1 MISINPVHYGIMY
14 PQPHT
19 MKNYFNLLLLFL
31 VTLVGVS
38 CKKDDNT
45 LNPPS
50 DCRIVKITDEYGK
63 SLSIT
68 YNTAGEY
75 QTIKDENDNTTTSFT
90 YSSSSII
97 GNTTN
102 VASLLVRKTTFAL
115 NSQGMAYGVRQDYY
129 DPLTS
134 TPTGWSNLVYEY
146 NGTQLIKGTATNSGN
161 ATPRVVNYVWSDGNL
176 TSQSS
181 AGSSTFIE
189 YYTDKVVQPGDYMN
203 VLLTKDIGLPAV
215 RAIRNKNLIKGEG
228 SVQISYVFDNDGKI
242 SAVSLNGLTAFTLQY
257 ECN

>member
-1 MISINPVHYGIMY
+1 
-14 PQPHT
+14 
-19 MKNYFNLLLLFL
+19 MKKNLSPLLLLSL
-31 VTLVGVS
+31 ALLPGLS
-38 CKKDDNT
+38 CKKDSST
-45 LNPPS
+45 GRQKS
-50 DCRIVKITDEYGK
+50 DCRIIKITDENGK
-63 SLSIT
+63 SLLIT
-68 YNTAGEY
+68 YNAAGEY

-102 VASLLVRKTTFAL
+102 VAGLQVRKTTFAL
-115 NSQGMAYGVRQDYY
+115 NSLGMVYGVRQDYY

-146 NGTQLIKGTATNSGN
+146 NGTQLIKGTSTNSGN
-161 ATPRVVNYVWSDGNL
+161 ATPSVVNYVWSDGNL

-181 AGSSTFIE
+181 SGSSTFIE
-189 YYTDKVVQPGDYMN
+189 YYTDREVQPGDYMN
-203 VLLTKDIGLPAV
+203 LLLTKDAGLPAAKV
-215 RAIRNKNLIKGEG
+215 IRNKNLIKGEG

-242 SAVSLNGLTAFTLQY
+242 SSVSLNGATAFTLQY